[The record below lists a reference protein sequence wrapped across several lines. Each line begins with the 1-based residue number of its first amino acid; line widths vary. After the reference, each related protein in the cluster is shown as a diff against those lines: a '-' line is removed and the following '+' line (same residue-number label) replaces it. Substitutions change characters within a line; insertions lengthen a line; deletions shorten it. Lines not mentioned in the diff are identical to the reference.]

1 MIGEKDMLEIQNK
14 ESKSNEAVDSAIHI
28 PVVSGSCPEWLRKAL
43 KDNYFVVYYGYGTIQ
58 PDPKQKHLDELW
70 EKIQKASLFEP
81 TLEQIEKA
89 WIEYCQR
96 IEVIEGSGSRL
107 RALKNMNPNDIRAII
122 SMLKYFIGE
131 NVR

>member
-1 MIGEKDMLEIQNK
+1 MSEIQNK
-14 ESKSNEAVDSAIHI
+14 ESRTNETVDSAIHI
-28 PVVSGSCPEWLRKAL
+28 PVVSGAHPEWLSKAISEL
-43 KDNYFVVYYGYGTIQ
+43 NLYSHDAYGKFRSPNQQVKD
-58 PDPKQKHLDELW
+58 LLW
-70 EKIQKASLFEP
+70 QKIQEAMSFEP

-107 RALKNMNPNDIRAII
+107 RALKNTNPNDIRAII